1 MENVQESTC
10 LNGKNSADTVAMNE
24 KTPFYW
30 SFALTVEELVS
41 IWKKIST
48 YIYIYIYIYS
58 EVKAQFLASTP
69 IPAALPQLM
78 IG

>member
-48 YIYIYIYIYS
+48 YIYIYS

>member
-10 LNGKNSADTVAMNE
+10 LNGKNSADTVAMYE

-41 IWKKIST
+41 IWKKK
-48 YIYIYIYIYS
+48 YLHIYIYS
-58 EVKAQFLASTP
+58 EVKSQFLASTP
-69 IPAALPQLM
+69 ILAALSQLM